1 MPNRRKQ
8 HDQVSGNGWA
18 GSIEEQLAEQG
29 GEPVVLV
36 NILHAAPDEADALIA
51 AWTDDAYHF
60 KAQDG
65 FISVQLHR
73 GTAGST
79 TFMNYAVWQSVA
91 AFRAAFTSPEFHAK
105 LKNYPDSAAG
115 SPHLFRKMA
124 VDGLCIA

>member
-1 MPNRRKQ
+1 MIKFQ
-8 HDQVSGNGWA
+8 DMDELI
-18 GSIEEQLAEQG
+18 SIQKQLAENG

-36 NILHAAPDEADALIA
+36 NIFHVASDEADELVA
-51 AWTDDAYHF
+51 AWAEDARYF

-65 FISVQLHR
+65 FISAQLHR
-73 GTAGST
+73 GIAGSA

-91 AFRAAFTSPEFHAK
+91 AFRAAFTNPEFHAK
-105 LKNYPDSAAG
+105 LKNYPDSATG